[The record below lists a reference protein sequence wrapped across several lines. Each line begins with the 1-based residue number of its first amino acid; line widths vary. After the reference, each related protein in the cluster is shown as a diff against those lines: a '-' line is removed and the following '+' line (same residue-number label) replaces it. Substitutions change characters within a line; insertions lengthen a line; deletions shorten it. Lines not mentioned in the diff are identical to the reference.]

1 MARTAKQIRREA
13 NQLFRFC
20 VVAGRLDQTRA
31 RQVVEGV
38 LKSHPRGYLAVLKQ
52 FQRLLKLDVDRH
64 TAQVESASAL
74 ATDLRRTVRTRLAE
88 VYGPDITAHFCRNP
102 ALIGGMRIKVGSDVY
117 DGSLQYRLA
126 ELAKSFGISA
136 NGGNAATR

>member
-20 VVAGRLDQTRA
+20 VVAGRLDQNRA

-38 LKSHPRGYLAVLKQ
+38 LKSRRRGYLALLGH
-52 FQRLLKLDVDRH
+52 FQRLLKLDVDQH
-64 TAQVESASAL
+64 TAQVESALPL
-74 ATDLRRTVRTRLAE
+74 ATDLRKTVRTRLSK
-88 VYGPDITAHFCRNP
+88 VYGPDITAHFRQNP

-126 ELAKSFGISA
+126 ALAKSFGINA
-136 NGGNAATR
+136 NGRKLR